1 MALELAI
8 DNFPIPLYQVL
19 KLTNLVGGG
28 GEAKI
33 AITNG
38 YVAVNDHVEYQ
49 KRKKIVAGDEITF
62 NGETIFVV
70 QADDCHQTDDP
81 MFALQP
87 EEQYQSPVSSAAN
100 KPSSKTKQKPQPSS
114 NEPAV
119 PPKGRKPIS
128 F

>member
-70 QADDCHQTDDP
+70 QADDCHQVDDP
-81 MFALQP
+81 MLAIQP
-87 EEQYQSPVSSAAN
+87 EEQYHSPAPSATN
-100 KPSSKTKQKPQPSS
+100 KPSSKGKQTPQSSS
-114 NEPAV
+114 NV
-119 PPKGRKPIS
+119 PYVTPKGRKPIS